1 MNFNNLPYDMHDKI
15 CSNIKNNNDLINL
28 SKTNKYFKEIIEENF
43 VYVIPEM
50 FRVLIVIE
58 AKIDINKHCEICKKF
73 NKIKKY
79 FNPEFYKLDIK
90 RYNTTIFDSYTTI
103 HFNIFIDN
111 YKNFNKKFSEF
122 LLNNNL
128 YNFVTKYRL
137 RNNLFFYLNKESMKT
152 FKYDNLNFKK
162 SNIIF
167 KESSL
172 KMLKDYN
179 FNISREEKHR
189 FIEILFSMTTKFL
202 EVKKLLINNF
212 KYYNPLVI
220 DKQDIY
226 NDLLITSQYHKNERE
241 MINKEI
247 LQIYSY
253 EVFNQRRIDEL
264 REELLYNKNMARYY
278 SSLLE
283 YLKDD
288 KININSIPIF
298 EI

>member
-28 SKTNKYFKEIIEENF
+28 SKTNKYFKDIIEENF

-73 NKIKKY
+73 NKINKY

-90 RYNTTIFDSYTTI
+90 RYNTTIFDAYTTI

-128 YNFVTKYRL
+128 YNFITKYRL

-162 SNIIF
+162 NNIIF

-179 FNISREEKHR
+179 FNISREKKHR

-202 EVKKLLINNF
+202 EVKKELINNF

-226 NDLLITSQYHKNERE
+226 NDLLITNQYHKNERD

-288 KININSIPIF
+288 KININSIPIL

>member
-1 MNFNNLPYDMHDKI
+1 MNFNNLPYDMHHKI
-15 CSNIKNNNDLINL
+15 CDNIKNNNDLINL
-28 SKTNKYFKEIIEENF
+28 SKTNKYFKDIIESNF

-50 FRVLIVIE
+50 FRVFIVIE

-73 NKIKKY
+73 KKIKKY
-79 FNPEFYKLDIK
+79 FNPEFYKLDIR
-90 RYNTTIFDSYTTI
+90 RYNTSIFDSYTTI
-103 HFNIFIDN
+103 HFNILLDN

-128 YNFVTKYRL
+128 YNFITKYRL
-137 RNNLFFYLNKESMKT
+137 KNNLFFYLNKESIKT
-152 FKYDNLNFKK
+152 FKYDNLKFKK
-162 SNIIF
+162 TNIIF

-179 FNISREEKHR
+179 FNISTQEKHR
-189 FIEILFSMTTKFL
+189 FIEIVFSMTTKFL
-202 EVKKLLINNF
+202 EVKKQLINNF

-226 NDLLITSQYHKNERE
+226 NDLLITSQYHKNERDI
-241 MINKEI
+241 INKEI
-247 LQIYSY
+247 LEVYSY
-253 EVFNQRRIDEL
+253 EVFNPRRIDEL

-278 SSLLE
+278 RSLLE